1 MGKKPSRIVEV
12 LEKDSEFVSLKLNRF
27 YEVLR
32 KLRYEGK
39 QNLGRNLDEAGQML
53 KFFKEHLEEHMRE
66 EEKIIFPFLETHIPR
81 LQPMVY
87 LLLSEHE
94 DFRNNLR
101 SLGVFLAQLKKRKG
115 DPAATL
121 DKVSE
126 LGTYLIC
133 LLRSHMWVETRTLY
147 RAADK
152 ELREPE
158 KKKLVRRL
166 EKKI

>member
-1 MGKKPSRIVEV
+1 M
-12 LEKDSEFVSLKLNRF
+12 SEA
-27 YEVLR
+27 R
-32 KLRYEGK
+32 KALVFF
-39 QNLGRNLDEAGQML
+39 QSNLARHFQI
-53 KFFKEHLEEHMRE
+53 EED
-66 EEKIIFPFLETHIPR
+66 ILFPYAETHIPKLEAVTKLFR
-81 LQPMVY
+81 Y
-87 LLLSEHE
+87 EHE

-101 SLGVFLAQLKKRKG
+101 SLGVFLAQLGKRKA

-158 KKKLVRRL
+158 KKRLIHRL
-166 EKKI
+166 EK